1 MNATLNTCVFDHF
14 LKLWDGHNELSG
26 ALEGKQYQHN
36 NKTKLI
42 GEISEDLL

>member
-1 MNATLNTCVFDHF
+1 MFATPKTCVFGRF
-14 LKLWDGHNELSG
+14 LKFWDGHNELSG